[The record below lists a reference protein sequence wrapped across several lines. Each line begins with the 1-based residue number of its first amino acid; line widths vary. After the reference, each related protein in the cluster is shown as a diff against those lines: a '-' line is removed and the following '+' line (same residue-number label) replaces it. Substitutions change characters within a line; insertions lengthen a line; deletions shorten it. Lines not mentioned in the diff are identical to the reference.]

1 MFASLNVLKEL
12 QKHYETNPKDPLKG
26 IIWHTQGS
34 GKTALT
40 YHLTKL
46 IRDFFSPLNK
56 KTKFYFIVDRLDL
69 LEQAKNEFLK
79 RGLCAHE
86 AENKEDLSQKLKSSS
101 VFENPQ
107 GNDEIIVVNIQK
119 FKAPNEEKSPNEDL
133 SDSAP
138 KEIVSKTELQE
149 AAKDNHDLQRVFI
162 IDEAHRS
169 YDPKGCF
176 YANLIE
182 CDKTAIKIALT
193 GTPLLEDNAQD
204 KATKNTF
211 GDYLH
216 TYSYAESI
224 KDRHTLKLQLEI
236 IEKSYKEKL
245 QAIYRLLQES
255 ITIEDIEVK
264 KETIFNHE
272 RYIKEMLF
280 YIIRDLLF
288 FRLGNNDENLKAM
301 VVCFSSKQA
310 KLANLLFNE
319 VQEKVLQE
327 NPNLKILKKLQSS
340 LILHNE
346 QEVKEKIYSFK
357 HEDTDIV
364 FVFNMLLTGF
374 DLPSLK
380 RLYIHRE
387 LKDHNLLQ
395 ALARV
400 NRSYNNMSFGYLIDF
415 VGIKENY
422 DKTTDDYLKELNQF
436 NQSDSN
442 IKDNLKDMFA
452 DRKTLEKDIKNA
464 YDDLFN
470 YPIDD
475 IEGMTSAIVSMSEM
489 NELLKVSRAINTLKE
504 RYNLIR
510 TSNDEKILS
519 LKEKMDIE
527 KISKIS
533 SMLHKK
539 AKQLHALKN
548 INEPKNPND
557 LIVLEDLIALLDFK
571 IEFKESK
578 ELHFKEREEISAK
591 QKQAKEML
599 EKIPDQQDKEIQKFY
614 KDFNKDEKEDFFIT
628 LTDKRLPKL
637 AYDELLSYL
646 FEKHFNDNDLHL
658 KLDIIFNRI
667 SSNNAE
673 LFNTTSTDKTT
684 IALFESISPYV
695 NEESKR
701 ANFTRVL
708 LDKLKKFNFKQAF
721 LNLQNQQGYDF
732 FAPIFEYLIKDYNNN
747 SGGKYAEYYT
757 PLSIASIIAKLLID
771 EPTQSVKIY
780 DPSAG
785 TGTLLMALA
794 HQIGTDS
801 CTLYAQDISQKSLRM
816 LKLNLIL
823 NDLTHSLKNAIEGNT
838 LTNPYHSKECKGK
851 MDYIVSNPPF
861 KLDFSNEHAEISQNK
876 NDFFLGVPN
885 IPKNDK
891 SKMPIYTLFFQHCL
905 NMLSNKGKGAIIVP
919 TGFISAK
926 SGIENKIVRHLVDEK
941 LVYGVVC
948 MPSQV
953 FANTS
958 TNVSIIFFQKTPS
971 AKEVVLIDASKLG
984 EEYTE
989 NKNKKT
995 RLRTSDI
1002 DLILETFNNKT
1013 PKADFC
1019 ALVSFDEITE
1029 KNYSLNPGQYFIIE
1043 DTSEKISQAEFEN
1056 LMQQYSSELTS
1067 LFDESQ
1073 SLQQEIL
1080 ETLKGVRFE

>member
-1 MFASLNVLKEL
+1 MPYNEITMVQIPALMHLAKLGYDFIPAKNKPNLDTATNILTDSFTQSFERLNPTKNAKDVLAEIKKRLNYDDLGKSFYEYLLKSEHQIIDFDNPNDNLYEMMAELPYKSFRPDITLFINGLPLVNIEVKQPYAGQGIKEEKDRHIQRYENPENKVFYNLAQIWLFSDNLPYDENNPDQGVFYSASYSPIFQRFVEANRLDITPPPPENEQSHQNHQNHRSLEEIQKRVLNEFNLKNTDHPKSPKDTPTNSLLTSFCSHKRLCFILKYGISFLKEKSEFKKHIWRYAQMFASLNILKEL

-46 IRDFFSPLNK
+46 IRDFFSPLGK

-79 RGLCAHE
+79 RGLCVHE
-86 AENKEDLSQKLKSSS
+86 AENKEDLSQKLKNSS
-101 VFENPQ
+101 VFEGPQ

-119 FKAPNEEKSPNEDL
+119 FKAPNEEKAPNEDP
-133 SDSAP
+133 SSAP
-138 KEIVSKTELQE
+138 KEIISKTELQE
-149 AAKDNHDLQRVFI
+149 ATKDNHDLQRVFI

-211 GDYLH
+211 GNYLH

-272 RYIKEMLF
+272 RYIKEMLS
-280 YIIRDLLF
+280 YIIRDLLK
-288 FRLGNNDENLKAM
+288 FRQLHDNDERLKAM
-301 VVCFSSKQA
+301 VVCFSSAQA
-310 KLANLLFNE
+310 RLANLFFNE

-327 NPNLKILKKLQSS
+327 NPNLRILNKLQSS
-340 LILHNE
+340 LILHDE
-346 QEVKEKIYSFK
+346 QEVKEKIHSFK

-422 DKTTDDYLKELNQF
+422 DKTTDDYLKELNRF

-442 IKDNLKDMFA
+442 IQDNLKDMFA
-452 DRKTLEKDIKNA
+452 DRKTLEEDIKNA

-475 IEGMTSAIVSMSEM
+475 IETMTSAIVSISEM

-510 TSNDEKILS
+510 TSSDEKILS

-527 KISKIS
+527 KIHKIS

-539 AKQLHALKN
+539 AKHLHALKN

-557 LIVLEDLIALLDFK
+557 LIILEDLIALLDFK
-571 IEFKESK
+571 IEFKERK
-578 ELHFKEREEISAK
+578 ELRFKEQEEITTK
-591 QKQAKEML
+591 QKQAKEIL
-599 EKIPDQQDKEIQKFY
+599 EKIPDKQDKEIQKISKELSKLLQEPLTNDNFDGISHSY
-614 KDFNKDEKEDFFIT
+614 SAIISQLKQHKEQTTHLLNK
-628 LTDKRLPKL
+628 
-637 AYDELLSYL
+637 Y
-646 FEKHFNDNDLHL
+646 DNDLSYAITHKRLHDRLMEQNISKGIFTLLSAL
-658 KLDIIFNRI
+658 KKALDERIFKRQEI
-667 SSNNAE
+667 
-673 LFNTTSTDKTT
+673 L
-684 IALFESISPYV
+684 
-695 NEESKR
+695 NEE
-701 ANFTRVL
+701 T
-708 LDKLKKFNFKQAF
+708 
-721 LNLQNQQGYDF
+721 
-732 FAPIFEYLIKDYNNN
+732 
-747 SGGKYAEYYT
+747 T
-757 PLSIASIIAKLLID
+757 
-771 EPTQSVKIY
+771 
-780 DPSAG
+780 
-785 TGTLLMALA
+785 
-794 HQIGTDS
+794 
-801 CTLYAQDISQKSLRM
+801 
-816 LKLNLIL
+816 
-823 NDLTHSLKNAIEGNT
+823 LKNAIKVELRNAFKE
-838 LTNPYHSKECKGK
+838 NPSLKDLEKEKEL
-851 MDYIVSNPPF
+851 IV
-861 KLDFSNEHAEISQNK
+861 Q
-876 NDFFLGVPN
+876 
-885 IPKNDK
+885 
-891 SKMPIYTLFFQHCL
+891 TLF
-905 NMLSNKGKGAIIVP
+905 N
-919 TGFISAK
+919 
-926 SGIENKIVRHLVDEK
+926 
-941 LVYGVVC
+941 
-948 MPSQV
+948 
-953 FANTS
+953 
-958 TNVSIIFFQKTPS
+958 
-971 AKEVVLIDASKLG
+971 
-984 EEYTE
+984 
-989 NKNKKT
+989 
-995 RLRTSDI
+995 
-1002 DLILETFNNKT
+1002 
-1013 PKADFC
+1013 
-1019 ALVSFDEITE
+1019 
-1029 KNYSLNPGQYFIIE
+1029 
-1043 DTSEKISQAEFEN
+1043 
-1056 LMQQYSSELTS
+1056 ELTQNHHQGN
-1067 LFDESQ
+1067 LNA
-1073 SLQQEIL
+1073 
-1080 ETLKGVRFE
+1080 

>member
-79 RGLCAHE
+79 RGLCVHE
-86 AENKEDLSQKLKSSS
+86 AENKEDLSQKLKNAS
-101 VFENPQ
+101 VFEGPQ

-119 FKAPNEEKSPNEDL
+119 FKAPNEEKAPNEDP
-133 SDSAP
+133 SSAT
-138 KEIVSKTELQE
+138 KEIISKTELQE
-149 AAKDNHDLQRVFI
+149 ATKDNHDLQRVFI

-204 KATKNTF
+204 KATKKTF
-211 GDYLH
+211 GNYLH

-245 QAIYRLLQES
+245 QKIYHLLQES

-264 KETIFNHE
+264 KERIFNHE

-280 YIIRDLLF
+280 YIIRDLLN
-288 FRLGNNDENLKAM
+288 FRRVNNDENLKAENLKAM
-301 VVCFSSKQA
+301 VICFSSAQA

-327 NPNLKILKKLQSS
+327 NPNLKILNKLQSS
-340 LILHNE
+340 LILHDE

-357 HEDTDIV
+357 HGDTDIV

-374 DLPSLK
+374 DLPNLK

-400 NRSYNNMSFGYLIDF
+400 NRPYNNMSFGYLIDF

-452 DRKTLEKDIKNA
+452 DRETLEKDIKNA

-475 IEGMTSAIVSMSEM
+475 IEAMTSAIVSIGEM
-489 NELLKVSRAINTLKE
+489 NELLKVSHAINTLKIN
-504 RYNLIR
+504 YNLIR
-510 TSNDEKILS
+510 ASSDEKILS
-519 LKEKMDIE
+519 LKEKIDIE

-533 SMLHKK
+533 SMLSKK

-578 ELHFKEREEISAK
+578 ELRFKEKEEISAK
-591 QKQAKEML
+591 YKQAKEML
-599 EKIPDQQDKEIQKFY
+599 EKIPDKQDKEVQKISKDLSKLIQEPLTNHNFDGISHSY
-614 KDFNKDEKEDFFIT
+614 SVIISQLEQHKDQTTNLLNKYNNDRAYVIT
-628 LTDKRLPKL
+628 HKRLHNRLMEENISKGIFT
-637 AYDELLSYL
+637 LLS
-646 FEKHFNDNDLHL
+646 
-658 KLDIIFNRI
+658 
-667 SSNNAE
+667 A
-673 LFNTTSTDKTT
+673 
-684 IALFESISPYV
+684 
-695 NEESKR
+695 
-701 ANFTRVL
+701 
-708 LDKLKKFNFKQAF
+708 LKKA
-721 LNLQNQQGYDF
+721 
-732 FAPIFEYLIKDYNNN
+732 
-747 SGGKYAEYYT
+747 
-757 PLSIASIIAKLLID
+757 
-771 EPTQSVKIY
+771 
-780 DPSAG
+780 
-785 TGTLLMALA
+785 
-794 HQIGTDS
+794 
-801 CTLYAQDISQKSLRM
+801 
-816 LKLNLIL
+816 
-823 NDLTHSLKNAIEGNT
+823 
-838 LTNPYHSKECKGK
+838 
-851 MDYIVSNPPF
+851 
-861 KLDFSNEHAEISQNK
+861 
-876 NDFFLGVPN
+876 
-885 IPKNDK
+885 
-891 SKMPIYTLFFQHCL
+891 
-905 NMLSNKGKGAIIVP
+905 
-919 TGFISAK
+919 
-926 SGIENKIVRHLVDEK
+926 
-941 LVYGVVC
+941 
-948 MPSQV
+948 
-953 FANTS
+953 
-958 TNVSIIFFQKTPS
+958 
-971 AKEVVLIDASKLG
+971 IDARIFK
-984 EEYTE
+984 
-989 NKNKKT
+989 
-995 RLRTSDI
+995 R
-1002 DLILETFNNKT
+1002 
-1013 PKADFC
+1013 
-1019 ALVSFDEITE
+1019 
-1029 KNYSLNPGQYFIIE
+1029 
-1043 DTSEKISQAEFEN
+1043 
-1056 LMQQYSSELTS
+1056 
-1067 LFDESQ
+1067 
-1073 SLQQEIL
+1073 QEIL
-1080 ETLKGVRFE
+1080 NEEDTLKTAIKVELRDAFNKNPSLKDLEKETEFIAQTLFNELTQNHHQGNLHA

>member
-1 MFASLNVLKEL
+1 MPYNEITRVQVPALMHLAELGYDFIPTKNKPKLDTATNILTDSFTQAFERLNPNPNKNAKDALTEMKKRLNDDDLGKSFYEYLLKSENQIIDFDNPNNNLYEMMAELPYKSLRTDITLFINGLPLVNIEVKQPFAEKGITEERNRHIQRYENPENKIFYNLVQIWLFSDNLPYDEENPDQGVFYSASYSPIFQRFVEANKLDITPPPENDQDEQNHQNHRSLEEIQKRILNEFNLKNTDTLESSEETPTNPLLTSFCSHKRLCFILKYGISFLKEESEFKKHLWRYAQMFASLNVLEEL

-46 IRDFFSPLNK
+46 IRDFFSQSNLNK

-69 LEQAKNEFLK
+69 LEQAKNEFSK
-79 RGLCAHE
+79 RGLCVHE
-86 AENKEDLSQKLKSSS
+86 AENKEDLSQKLKNSR
-101 VFENPQ
+101 VFEGSQ

-119 FKAPNEEKSPNEDL
+119 FKAPNEDP
-133 SDSAP
+133 SDSVP
-138 KEIVSKTELQE
+138 KEIISKTELQE
-149 AAKDNHDLQRVFI
+149 AAKDSHDLQRVFI

-204 KATKNTF
+204 KATKKTF
-211 GDYLH
+211 GNYLH

-272 RYIKEMLF
+272 RYIKEMLY
-280 YIIRDLLF
+280 YIIRDLLN
-288 FRLGNNDENLKAM
+288 FRRVNNDENLKAM
-301 VVCFSSKQA
+301 VVCFSSAQA
-310 KLANLLFNE
+310 KLANWLFNE

-340 LILHNE
+340 LILHDE
-346 QEVKEKIYSFK
+346 QEVKEKIDSFK

-374 DLPSLK
+374 DLPNLK

-400 NRSYNNMSFGYLIDF
+400 NRPYKNMSFGYLIDF

-442 IKDNLKDMFA
+442 IKDDLKDMFA
-452 DRKTLEKDIKNA
+452 DREVLEKDIKNA

-475 IEGMTSAIVSMSEM
+475 IEDMTSAIVGISEM
-489 NELLKVSRAINTLKE
+489 NELLKVSHAINTLKE

-533 SMLHKK
+533 SMLSKK

-571 IEFKESK
+571 IEFKERK
-578 ELHFKEREEISAK
+578 ELRFKEKEEISAK
-591 QKQAKEML
+591 YQQAKEML
-599 EKIPDQQDKEIQKFY
+599 EKIPDKQDKEIQKIY
-614 KDFNKDEKEDFFIT
+614 KKLSKLLQEPLTNDNFDGISHSYSVIISQLKQHKEQTTNLLNKYNNDRAYVIT
-628 LTDKRLPKL
+628 HKRLHNRLMEENISKGIFT
-637 AYDELLSYL
+637 LLS
-646 FEKHFNDNDLHL
+646 
-658 KLDIIFNRI
+658 
-667 SSNNAE
+667 A
-673 LFNTTSTDKTT
+673 
-684 IALFESISPYV
+684 
-695 NEESKR
+695 
-701 ANFTRVL
+701 
-708 LDKLKKFNFKQAF
+708 LKKALDARIFK
-721 LNLQNQQGYDF
+721 
-732 FAPIFEYLIKDYNNN
+732 
-747 SGGKYAEYYT
+747 
-757 PLSIASIIAKLLID
+757 
-771 EPTQSVKIY
+771 
-780 DPSAG
+780 
-785 TGTLLMALA
+785 
-794 HQIGTDS
+794 
-801 CTLYAQDISQKSLRM
+801 R
-816 LKLNLIL
+816 
-823 NDLTHSLKNAIEGNT
+823 
-838 LTNPYHSKECKGK
+838 
-851 MDYIVSNPPF
+851 
-861 KLDFSNEHAEISQNK
+861 
-876 NDFFLGVPN
+876 
-885 IPKNDK
+885 
-891 SKMPIYTLFFQHCL
+891 
-905 NMLSNKGKGAIIVP
+905 
-919 TGFISAK
+919 
-926 SGIENKIVRHLVDEK
+926 
-941 LVYGVVC
+941 
-948 MPSQV
+948 
-953 FANTS
+953 
-958 TNVSIIFFQKTPS
+958 
-971 AKEVVLIDASKLG
+971 
-984 EEYTE
+984 
-989 NKNKKT
+989 
-995 RLRTSDI
+995 
-1002 DLILETFNNKT
+1002 
-1013 PKADFC
+1013 
-1019 ALVSFDEITE
+1019 
-1029 KNYSLNPGQYFIIE
+1029 
-1043 DTSEKISQAEFEN
+1043 
-1056 LMQQYSSELTS
+1056 
-1067 LFDESQ
+1067 
-1073 SLQQEIL
+1073 QEIL
-1080 ETLKGVRFE
+1080 NEEDTLKTAIKVELRDAFKENPSLKDLQKEEKFIAQTLFNELTQNHHQGILNA

>member
-12 QKHYETNPKDPLKG
+12 QKHYGTNPNPKDPLKG

-46 IRDFFSPLNK
+46 IRDFFSPLGK

-79 RGLCAHE
+79 RDLCVHE

-119 FKAPNEEKSPNEDL
+119 FKAPNE
-133 SDSAP
+133 DSSNSTP
-138 KEIVSKTELQE
+138 KEIISKTELQE
-149 AAKDNHDLQRVFI
+149 ATKDSHDLQRVFI

-211 GDYLH
+211 GNYLH

-245 QAIYRLLQES
+245 QKIYRLLQES

-264 KETIFNHE
+264 KETISNHE

-280 YIIRDLLF
+280 YIIRDLLN
-288 FRLGNNDENLKAM
+288 FRRVNNDENLKAM
-301 VVCFSSKQA
+301 VVCFSSAQA
-310 KLANLLFNE
+310 RLANLFFNE

-327 NPNLKILKKLQSS
+327 NPNLKILNKLQSS
-340 LILHNE
+340 LILHDE
-346 QEVKEKIYSFK
+346 QEVKEKIHSFK
-357 HEDTDIV
+357 HGNTDIV

-436 NQSDSN
+436 NQSDFN

-475 IEGMTSAIVSMSEM
+475 IEAMTSTIVNISAM
-489 NELLKVSRAINTLKE
+489 NELLKVSQAINTLKE

-519 LKEKMDIE
+519 LKEKIDIE
-527 KISKIS
+527 KINKIS
-533 SMLHKK
+533 SMLHQK

-548 INEPKNPND
+548 ISEPKNPND
-557 LIVLEDLIALLDFK
+557 LIVLEDLIALLGFK
-571 IEFKESK
+571 IEFKERK
-578 ELHFKEREEISAK
+578 ELRFKEQEEISAK

-599 EKIPDQQDKEIQKFY
+599 EKIPDKQDKEIQKFY
-614 KDFNKDEKEDFFIT
+614 KDFSKLLQTPATSQNFEEISHSYDAIISQLKQHKEQTTNLLNK
-628 LTDKRLPKL
+628 
-637 AYDELLSYL
+637 Y
-646 FEKHFNDNDLHL
+646 DNDLSYAITHQRLHDRLMEENISKGIFTLLSAL
-658 KLDIIFNRI
+658 KKALDERI
-667 SSNNAE
+667 SKRQE
-673 LFNTTSTDKTT
+673 IL
-684 IALFESISPYV
+684 
-695 NEESKR
+695 NEE
-701 ANFTRVL
+701 
-708 LDKLKKFNFKQAF
+708 
-721 LNLQNQQGYDF
+721 Y
-732 FAPIFEYLIKDYNNN
+732 
-747 SGGKYAEYYT
+747 
-757 PLSIASIIAKLLID
+757 
-771 EPTQSVKIY
+771 
-780 DPSAG
+780 
-785 TGTLLMALA
+785 
-794 HQIGTDS
+794 H
-801 CTLYAQDISQKSLRM
+801 
-816 LKLNLIL
+816 
-823 NDLTHSLKNAIEGNT
+823 LKNAIKLELRNAFKE
-838 LTNPYHSKECKGK
+838 NPSLKDLKKEEEL
-851 MDYIVSNPPF
+851 IV
-861 KLDFSNEHAEISQNK
+861 Q
-876 NDFFLGVPN
+876 
-885 IPKNDK
+885 
-891 SKMPIYTLFFQHCL
+891 TLF
-905 NMLSNKGKGAIIVP
+905 N
-919 TGFISAK
+919 
-926 SGIENKIVRHLVDEK
+926 
-941 LVYGVVC
+941 
-948 MPSQV
+948 
-953 FANTS
+953 
-958 TNVSIIFFQKTPS
+958 
-971 AKEVVLIDASKLG
+971 
-984 EEYTE
+984 
-989 NKNKKT
+989 
-995 RLRTSDI
+995 
-1002 DLILETFNNKT
+1002 
-1013 PKADFC
+1013 
-1019 ALVSFDEITE
+1019 
-1029 KNYSLNPGQYFIIE
+1029 
-1043 DTSEKISQAEFEN
+1043 
-1056 LMQQYSSELTS
+1056 ELTQNHHQGNS
-1067 LFDESQ
+1067 HA
-1073 SLQQEIL
+1073 
-1080 ETLKGVRFE
+1080 

>member
-12 QKHYETNPKDPLKG
+12 QKHYETNPKDPPKDPLKG

-46 IRDFFSPLNK
+46 IRDFFNPLGK

-79 RGLCAHE
+79 RGLQAHE
-86 AENKEDLSQKLKSSS
+86 AENKEDLSQKLKNSS

-119 FKAPNEEKSPNEDL
+119 FKAPNEDS

-138 KEIVSKTELQE
+138 KEIISKTDLQE
-149 AAKDNHDLQRVFI
+149 SIQNSHDLQRVFI

-211 GDYLH
+211 GNYLH
-216 TYSYAESI
+216 TYSYTESI
-224 KDRHTLKLQLEI
+224 KDGHTLTLQLEI

-272 RYIKEMLF
+272 RYIKAMLY
-280 YIIRDLLF
+280 YIIRDLLN
-288 FRLGNNDENLKAM
+288 FRRVNNDENLKAM
-301 VVCFSSKQA
+301 VVCFSSTQA
-310 KLANLLFNE
+310 RLANCLFNE

-327 NPNLKILKKLQSS
+327 NPNMKILKKLQSS
-340 LILHNE
+340 LILHDE

-357 HEDTDIV
+357 HKDTDIV

-374 DLPSLK
+374 DLPNLK

-452 DRKTLEKDIKNA
+452 DREALEKDIKNA

-475 IEGMTSAIVSMSEM
+475 VEAMTSAIVSISEM
-489 NELLKVSRAINTLKE
+489 NELLKVSRTINTLKE

-510 TSNDEKILS
+510 TSNDKKILS

-578 ELHFKEREEISAK
+578 ELHFKEKEEISAK
-591 QKQAKEML
+591 YKQAKEML
-599 EKIPDQQDKEIQKFY
+599 EKIPDKQDKEIQKFY
-614 KDFNKDEKEDFFIT
+614 KDFSKLLQTPATSQNFEEISHSYDAIISQLKQYKEQT
-628 LTDKRLPKL
+628 TN
-637 AYDELLSYL
+637 LLSKY
-646 FEKHFNDNDLHL
+646 DNDLSYAITHKRL
-658 KLDIIFNRI
+658 HDRLMEENISNPARIF
-667 SSNNAE
+667 
-673 LFNTTSTDKTT
+673 T
-684 IALFESISPYV
+684 
-695 NEESKR
+695 
-701 ANFTRVL
+701 L
-708 LDKLKKFNFKQAF
+708 LSALKKSLDEHIFKRQE
-721 LNLQNQQGYDF
+721 N
-732 FAPIFEYLIKDYNNN
+732 
-747 SGGKYAEYYT
+747 
-757 PLSIASIIAKLLID
+757 
-771 EPTQSVKIY
+771 
-780 DPSAG
+780 
-785 TGTLLMALA
+785 
-794 HQIGTDS
+794 
-801 CTLYAQDISQKSLRM
+801 
-816 LKLNLIL
+816 L
-823 NDLTHSLKNAIEGNT
+823 NDEDFLKAAIKVELKNAFKE
-838 LTNPYHSKECKGK
+838 NPSLKDLEKEKEF
-851 MDYIVSNPPF
+851 I
-861 KLDFSNEHAEISQNK
+861 AQ
-876 NDFFLGVPN
+876 
-885 IPKNDK
+885 
-891 SKMPIYTLFFQHCL
+891 TLF
-905 NMLSNKGKGAIIVP
+905 N
-919 TGFISAK
+919 
-926 SGIENKIVRHLVDEK
+926 
-941 LVYGVVC
+941 
-948 MPSQV
+948 
-953 FANTS
+953 
-958 TNVSIIFFQKTPS
+958 
-971 AKEVVLIDASKLG
+971 
-984 EEYTE
+984 
-989 NKNKKT
+989 
-995 RLRTSDI
+995 
-1002 DLILETFNNKT
+1002 
-1013 PKADFC
+1013 
-1019 ALVSFDEITE
+1019 
-1029 KNYSLNPGQYFIIE
+1029 
-1043 DTSEKISQAEFEN
+1043 
-1056 LMQQYSSELTS
+1056 ELTQNHHQGN
-1067 LFDESQ
+1067 LHA
-1073 SLQQEIL
+1073 
-1080 ETLKGVRFE
+1080 

>member
-1 MFASLNVLKEL
+1 MPYNEITRVQVPALMHLAELGYDFIPTKNKPNLDTATNILIDSFTKSFERLNPNPTKNAKDALAEMKKRLNYDDLGKSFYEYLLKSERQIIDFDNPNNNLYEMMAELPYKSLRTDITLFINGLPLVNIEVKQPFAGQGIKEEKDRHIQRYKNPENKVFCNLAQIWLFSDNLPYDENNPDQGVFYSASYSPIFQRFVEANKLDITPPPENEQNHQNHQNHRSLEEIQKRILNEFNLKNTDTPKNPKDTPTNSLLTSFCSPKRLCFILKYGISFLKEKSEFKKHIWRYAQMFASLNVLKEL
-12 QKHYETNPKDPLKG
+12 QKHYENNPKDPLKG

-79 RGLCAHE
+79 RGLCVHE
-86 AENKEDLSQKLKSSS
+86 AENKEDLSQKLKNSS
-101 VFENPQ
+101 VFEGSQ

-119 FKAPNEEKSPNEDL
+119 FKSPNEEKAPNEDP
-133 SDSAP
+133 SDSTP
-138 KEIVSKTELQE
+138 KEIISKTELQE
-149 AAKDNHDLQRVFI
+149 ATKDNHDLQRVFI

-211 GDYLH
+211 GNYLH

-280 YIIRDLLF
+280 YIIRDLLN
-288 FRLGNNDENLKAM
+288 FRRVNNDENLKAM
-301 VVCFSSKQA
+301 VVCFSSAQA
-310 KLANLLFNE
+310 KLANLFFNE

-327 NPNLKILKKLQSS
+327 NPNLRILKKLQSS
-340 LILHNE
+340 LILHDE

-357 HEDTDIV
+357 HENTDIV

-374 DLPSLK
+374 DLPNLK

-395 ALARV
+395 SLARV
-400 NRSYNNMSFGYLIDF
+400 NRPYNNMSFGYLIDF

-452 DRKTLEKDIKNA
+452 DREILEKDIKNA

-475 IEGMTSAIVSMSEM
+475 IESMTSAIVGISEM

-510 TSNDEKILS
+510 TSSDEKILS

-533 SMLHKK
+533 SMLGKK

-557 LIVLEDLIALLDFK
+557 LMILEDLIALLDFK
-571 IEFKESK
+571 IEFKERK
-578 ELHFKEREEISAK
+578 ELHFKEKEEISAK
-591 QKQAKEML
+591 YKQAKEML
-599 EKIPDQQDKEIQKFY
+599 EKIPDKQDKEVQKISKELSKLLQEPLTNHNFDGISHSY
-614 KDFNKDEKEDFFIT
+614 SVIISQLQQHKEQTTNLLNKYNNDRAYVIT
-628 LTDKRLPKL
+628 HKRLHNRLMEENISKGIFT
-637 AYDELLSYL
+637 LLSA
-646 FEKHFNDNDLHL
+646 L
-658 KLDIIFNRI
+658 KKALDARI
-667 SSNNAE
+667 S
-673 LFNTTSTDKTT
+673 
-684 IALFESISPYV
+684 
-695 NEESKR
+695 KR
-701 ANFTRVL
+701 
-708 LDKLKKFNFKQAF
+708 
-721 LNLQNQQGYDF
+721 
-732 FAPIFEYLIKDYNNN
+732 
-747 SGGKYAEYYT
+747 
-757 PLSIASIIAKLLID
+757 
-771 EPTQSVKIY
+771 
-780 DPSAG
+780 
-785 TGTLLMALA
+785 
-794 HQIGTDS
+794 
-801 CTLYAQDISQKSLRM
+801 
-816 LKLNLIL
+816 
-823 NDLTHSLKNAIEGNT
+823 
-838 LTNPYHSKECKGK
+838 
-851 MDYIVSNPPF
+851 
-861 KLDFSNEHAEISQNK
+861 
-876 NDFFLGVPN
+876 
-885 IPKNDK
+885 
-891 SKMPIYTLFFQHCL
+891 
-905 NMLSNKGKGAIIVP
+905 
-919 TGFISAK
+919 
-926 SGIENKIVRHLVDEK
+926 
-941 LVYGVVC
+941 
-948 MPSQV
+948 
-953 FANTS
+953 
-958 TNVSIIFFQKTPS
+958 
-971 AKEVVLIDASKLG
+971 
-984 EEYTE
+984 
-989 NKNKKT
+989 
-995 RLRTSDI
+995 
-1002 DLILETFNNKT
+1002 
-1013 PKADFC
+1013 
-1019 ALVSFDEITE
+1019 
-1029 KNYSLNPGQYFIIE
+1029 
-1043 DTSEKISQAEFEN
+1043 
-1056 LMQQYSSELTS
+1056 
-1067 LFDESQ
+1067 
-1073 SLQQEIL
+1073 QEIL
-1080 ETLKGVRFE
+1080 NEEDTLKTAIKAELRDAFKENPSLKDLEKEKEFITQTLFNELTQNHHQGNLNA

>member
-1 MFASLNVLKEL
+1 MNVLKEL

-46 IRDFFSPLNK
+46 IRDFFSRSNLNK

-69 LEQAKNEFLK
+69 LEQAKNEFSK
-79 RGLCAHE
+79 RGLCVHE
-86 AENKEDLSQKLKSSS
+86 AENKEDLSQKLKNSS
-101 VFENPQ
+101 VFEGSQ

-119 FKAPNEEKSPNEDL
+119 FKAPNEEKAPNEDP
-133 SDSAP
+133 SSAP
-138 KEIVSKTELQE
+138 KEIISKTELQE
-149 AAKDNHDLQRVFI
+149 AAKDSYDLQRVFI

-204 KATKNTF
+204 KATKKTF
-211 GDYLH
+211 GNYLH
-216 TYSYAESI
+216 TYSCAESI

-272 RYIKEMLF
+272 RYIKEMLY
-280 YIIRDLLF
+280 YIIRDLLN
-288 FRLGNNDENLKAM
+288 FRRVNNDENLKAM
-301 VVCFSSKQA
+301 VVCFSSAQA

-327 NPNLKILKKLQSS
+327 NPNLRILKKLQSS
-340 LILHNE
+340 LILHDE

-357 HEDTDIV
+357 HKDKDTDIV

-374 DLPSLK
+374 DLPNLK

-452 DRKTLEKDIKNA
+452 DRKTLEEDIKNA
-464 YDDLFN
+464 YNDLFD
-470 YPIDD
+470 YPIDNIEDMTNAINSISD
-475 IEGMTSAIVSMSEM
+475 I
-489 NELLKVSRAINTLKE
+489 NELQKVSHAINTLKE

-527 KISKIS
+527 KINKIS

-557 LIVLEDLIALLDFK
+557 LIILEDLIALLDFK

-578 ELHFKEREEISAK
+578 ELHFKEKEEISAK
-591 QKQAKEML
+591 YKQAKEIL

-614 KDFNKDEKEDFFIT
+614 KDFSKLLQTPATSQNFEEISHSYSAIISQLKQYKEQTTNLLNKYNNDRAYVIT
-628 LTDKRLPKL
+628 HKRLHDRLMEENISKGIFT
-637 AYDELLSYL
+637 LLSA
-646 FEKHFNDNDLHL
+646 L
-658 KLDIIFNRI
+658 KKAIDARIFKRQEI
-667 SSNNAE
+667 
-673 LFNTTSTDKTT
+673 L
-684 IALFESISPYV
+684 
-695 NEESKR
+695 NEE
-701 ANFTRVL
+701 T
-708 LDKLKKFNFKQAF
+708 
-721 LNLQNQQGYDF
+721 
-732 FAPIFEYLIKDYNNN
+732 
-747 SGGKYAEYYT
+747 T
-757 PLSIASIIAKLLID
+757 
-771 EPTQSVKIY
+771 
-780 DPSAG
+780 
-785 TGTLLMALA
+785 
-794 HQIGTDS
+794 
-801 CTLYAQDISQKSLRM
+801 
-816 LKLNLIL
+816 
-823 NDLTHSLKNAIEGNT
+823 LKNAIKAE
-838 LTNPYHSKECKGK
+838 LRDAFKENPSLKDLQKETEF
-851 MDYIVSNPPF
+851 I
-861 KLDFSNEHAEISQNK
+861 AQ
-876 NDFFLGVPN
+876 
-885 IPKNDK
+885 
-891 SKMPIYTLFFQHCL
+891 TLF
-905 NMLSNKGKGAIIVP
+905 N
-919 TGFISAK
+919 
-926 SGIENKIVRHLVDEK
+926 
-941 LVYGVVC
+941 
-948 MPSQV
+948 
-953 FANTS
+953 
-958 TNVSIIFFQKTPS
+958 
-971 AKEVVLIDASKLG
+971 
-984 EEYTE
+984 
-989 NKNKKT
+989 
-995 RLRTSDI
+995 
-1002 DLILETFNNKT
+1002 
-1013 PKADFC
+1013 
-1019 ALVSFDEITE
+1019 
-1029 KNYSLNPGQYFIIE
+1029 
-1043 DTSEKISQAEFEN
+1043 
-1056 LMQQYSSELTS
+1056 ELTQNHHQGN
-1067 LFDESQ
+1067 LNA
-1073 SLQQEIL
+1073 
-1080 ETLKGVRFE
+1080 

>member
-46 IRDFFSPLNK
+46 IRDFFSRSNLNK

-79 RGLCAHE
+79 RGLCVHE

-119 FKAPNEEKSPNEDL
+119 FKSPNEEKAPNEDP
-133 SDSAP
+133 SSTP

-149 AAKDNHDLQRVFI
+149 ATKNNHDLQRVFI

-182 CDKTAIKIALT
+182 CDKTAVKIALT

-204 KATKNTF
+204 KATRNTF
-211 GDYLH
+211 GNYLH
-216 TYSYAESI
+216 TYSYTESI

-245 QAIYRLLQES
+245 QKIYRLLQES

-272 RYIKEMLF
+272 RYIKEMLY

-301 VVCFSSKQA
+301 VVCFSSAQA

-327 NPNLKILKKLQSS
+327 NPNLKILKKLKSN
-340 LILHNE
+340 LILHDE

-374 DLPSLK
+374 DLPNLK

-415 VGIKENY
+415 VGIQENF
-422 DKTTDDYLKELNQF
+422 DKTTDDYLKELNRF
-436 NQSDSN
+436 NQSGANSDSN
-442 IKDNLKDMFA
+442 IKDIFA
-452 DRKTLEKDIKNA
+452 DRKTLEEDIKNA

-475 IEGMTSAIVSMSEM
+475 VEAMTSAIVSMSAM

-519 LKEKMDIE
+519 LKEKIDIE

-557 LIVLEDLIALLDFK
+557 LMILEDLIALLDFK
-571 IEFKESK
+571 IEFKERK
-578 ELHFKEREEISAK
+578 ELRFKEQEEISAK

-614 KDFNKDEKEDFFIT
+614 KDFSKLLQTPATSQNFEEISHSYDAIISQLQQHKEQTTHLLNK
-628 LTDKRLPKL
+628 
-637 AYDELLSYL
+637 Y
-646 FEKHFNDNDLHL
+646 DNDLSYAITHKRL
-658 KLDIIFNRI
+658 HKRLMEQNVSNQTGIF
-667 SSNNAE
+667 
-673 LFNTTSTDKTT
+673 T
-684 IALFESISPYV
+684 
-695 NEESKR
+695 
-701 ANFTRVL
+701 L
-708 LDKLKKFNFKQAF
+708 LSALKKA
-721 LNLQNQQGYDF
+721 
-732 FAPIFEYLIKDYNNN
+732 
-747 SGGKYAEYYT
+747 
-757 PLSIASIIAKLLID
+757 
-771 EPTQSVKIY
+771 
-780 DPSAG
+780 
-785 TGTLLMALA
+785 
-794 HQIGTDS
+794 
-801 CTLYAQDISQKSLRM
+801 
-816 LKLNLIL
+816 
-823 NDLTHSLKNAIEGNT
+823 
-838 LTNPYHSKECKGK
+838 
-851 MDYIVSNPPF
+851 
-861 KLDFSNEHAEISQNK
+861 
-876 NDFFLGVPN
+876 
-885 IPKNDK
+885 
-891 SKMPIYTLFFQHCL
+891 
-905 NMLSNKGKGAIIVP
+905 
-919 TGFISAK
+919 
-926 SGIENKIVRHLVDEK
+926 
-941 LVYGVVC
+941 
-948 MPSQV
+948 
-953 FANTS
+953 
-958 TNVSIIFFQKTPS
+958 
-971 AKEVVLIDASKLG
+971 IDARIFK
-984 EEYTE
+984 
-989 NKNKKT
+989 
-995 RLRTSDI
+995 R
-1002 DLILETFNNKT
+1002 
-1013 PKADFC
+1013 
-1019 ALVSFDEITE
+1019 
-1029 KNYSLNPGQYFIIE
+1029 
-1043 DTSEKISQAEFEN
+1043 
-1056 LMQQYSSELTS
+1056 
-1067 LFDESQ
+1067 
-1073 SLQQEIL
+1073 QEIL
-1080 ETLKGVRFE
+1080 NEEYYLENAIKAELNDAFKKDLSLKDLEKEKEFITQTLFNELTQNHHQGNSHAQ

>member
-46 IRDFFSPLNK
+46 IRDFFSQSSLNK

-79 RGLCAHE
+79 RGLCVHE
-86 AENKEDLSQKLKSSS
+86 AENKEDLSQKLKNSR
-101 VFENPQ
+101 VFEGSQ

-119 FKAPNEEKSPNEDL
+119 FKSPNEEKAPNEDP
-133 SDSAP
+133 SSTP
-138 KEIVSKTELQE
+138 KEIISKTELQE
-149 AAKDNHDLQRVFI
+149 ATKDSHDLQRVFI

-204 KATKNTF
+204 KATKKTF
-211 GDYLH
+211 GGYLH

-301 VVCFSSKQA
+301 VVCFSSVQA
-310 KLANLLFNE
+310 KLANWLFNE

-327 NPNLKILKKLQSS
+327 NPNLKILKKFQSS
-340 LILHNE
+340 LILHDE

-357 HEDTDIV
+357 YGDTDIV

-374 DLPSLK
+374 DLPNLK

-400 NRSYNNMSFGYLIDF
+400 NRPYNNMSFGYLIDF

-436 NQSDSN
+436 NQGDSN

-452 DRKTLEKDIKNA
+452 DRNILEKDIKNA
-464 YDDLFN
+464 YDDLFD

-475 IEGMTSAIVSMSEM
+475 VEAMTSAIVSISKM
-489 NELLKVSRAINTLKE
+489 NELVKVSRAINTLKE

-510 TSNDEKILS
+510 TSNDKKILS
-519 LKEKMDIE
+519 LKEKIDIE
-527 KISKIS
+527 KINKIS
-533 SMLHKK
+533 SMLHQK
-539 AKQLHALKN
+539 AKHLHALKN

-571 IEFKESK
+571 IEFKERK
-578 ELHFKEREEISAK
+578 ELRFKEQEEITNK
-591 QKQAKEML
+591 QKQAKEIL

-614 KDFNKDEKEDFFIT
+614 KDFSKLLQTPATSQNFEEISHSYDAIISQLKQHKEQTTNLLNKYNNDRAYAIT
-628 LTDKRLPKL
+628 HKRLHDRLMEENISKGIFT
-637 AYDELLSYL
+637 LLSV
-646 FEKHFNDNDLHL
+646 L
-658 KLDIIFNRI
+658 KSALDERI
-667 SSNNAE
+667 S
-673 LFNTTSTDKTT
+673 
-684 IALFESISPYV
+684 
-695 NEESKR
+695 KR
-701 ANFTRVL
+701 
-708 LDKLKKFNFKQAF
+708 
-721 LNLQNQQGYDF
+721 
-732 FAPIFEYLIKDYNNN
+732 
-747 SGGKYAEYYT
+747 
-757 PLSIASIIAKLLID
+757 
-771 EPTQSVKIY
+771 
-780 DPSAG
+780 
-785 TGTLLMALA
+785 
-794 HQIGTDS
+794 
-801 CTLYAQDISQKSLRM
+801 
-816 LKLNLIL
+816 
-823 NDLTHSLKNAIEGNT
+823 
-838 LTNPYHSKECKGK
+838 
-851 MDYIVSNPPF
+851 
-861 KLDFSNEHAEISQNK
+861 
-876 NDFFLGVPN
+876 
-885 IPKNDK
+885 
-891 SKMPIYTLFFQHCL
+891 
-905 NMLSNKGKGAIIVP
+905 
-919 TGFISAK
+919 
-926 SGIENKIVRHLVDEK
+926 
-941 LVYGVVC
+941 
-948 MPSQV
+948 
-953 FANTS
+953 
-958 TNVSIIFFQKTPS
+958 
-971 AKEVVLIDASKLG
+971 
-984 EEYTE
+984 
-989 NKNKKT
+989 
-995 RLRTSDI
+995 
-1002 DLILETFNNKT
+1002 
-1013 PKADFC
+1013 
-1019 ALVSFDEITE
+1019 
-1029 KNYSLNPGQYFIIE
+1029 
-1043 DTSEKISQAEFEN
+1043 
-1056 LMQQYSSELTS
+1056 
-1067 LFDESQ
+1067 
-1073 SLQQEIL
+1073 QEIL
-1080 ETLKGVRFE
+1080 NEETTLKTAIKVELRDAFNKNPSLKDLQKEKEFITQTLFNELTQNHHQGNSHA

>member
-1 MFASLNVLKEL
+1 MPYNEITRVQIPALMHLAELGYNFISQKNKPNLDTATNILIDSFTQAFERLNPNPTKNAKDVLAEMKKRLNYDDLGKSFYEYLLKSEHQIIDFDNPSNNLYEMMTELPYKSLRPDITLFINGLPLVNIEVKQPYAEKGIKEEKVRHTNRYKNPENKVFYNLAQIWLFSDNLPYNENNLDQGVFYSASYSPIFQRFVEANKLDITPPPENEQNYQNHQNHRSLEEIQKRVLNEFNLKDTDTLESSKETPTNPLLTSFCSHRRLCFILKYGISFLKEKSEFKKHLWRYAQMFASLSVLKEL

-46 IRDFFSPLNK
+46 IKDFFSPLNK

-69 LEQAKNEFLK
+69 LEQAKNEFSK
-79 RGLCAHE
+79 RGLCVHE
-86 AENKEDLSQKLKSSS
+86 AENKEDLSQKLKNSR
-101 VFENPQ
+101 VFEGPQ

-119 FKAPNEEKSPNEDL
+119 FKAPNEEKAPNEDP
-133 SDSAP
+133 SSAP
-138 KEIVSKTELQE
+138 KEIISKTELQE
-149 AAKDNHDLQRVFI
+149 ATKDSHDLQRVFI

-211 GDYLH
+211 GNYLH

-224 KDRHTLKLQLEI
+224 KDRHTLKLQLES
-236 IEKSYKEKL
+236 IETSYKEKL
-245 QAIYRLLQES
+245 QEIYRLLQES

-264 KETIFNHE
+264 KERIFNHE
-272 RYIKEMLF
+272 RYIKEMLY

-301 VVCFSSKQA
+301 VICFSSAQA

-327 NPNLKILKKLQSS
+327 NPNLKILKKLQSN
-340 LILHNE
+340 LILHDE
-346 QEVKEKIYSFK
+346 QEVKEKIHSFK

-452 DRKTLEKDIKNA
+452 DRNILEKDIKNA

-475 IEGMTSAIVSMSEM
+475 IEGMTSAIVNISKMSE
-489 NELLKVSRAINTLKE
+489 LVKVSRAINTLKE
-504 RYNLIR
+504 CYNLIR
-510 TSNDEKILS
+510 TSSDEKILS

-533 SMLHKK
+533 SMLGKK

-557 LIVLEDLIALLDFK
+557 LMILEDLIALLDFK
-571 IEFKESK
+571 IEFKERK
-578 ELHFKEREEISAK
+578 ELRFKEKEEISAK
-591 QKQAKEML
+591 YRQAKEML
-599 EKIPDQQDKEIQKFY
+599 EKIPDKQDKEIQKFSKELSKLLQEPLTNDNFDGISHSY
-614 KDFNKDEKEDFFIT
+614 SVIISQLQQYNQQTTNLLNKYNNDRAYAIT
-628 LTDKRLPKL
+628 HKRLHDRLMEENISKGIFT
-637 AYDELLSYL
+637 LLSA
-646 FEKHFNDNDLHL
+646 L
-658 KLDIIFNRI
+658 KKALDERI
-667 SSNNAE
+667 S
-673 LFNTTSTDKTT
+673 
-684 IALFESISPYV
+684 
-695 NEESKR
+695 KR
-701 ANFTRVL
+701 
-708 LDKLKKFNFKQAF
+708 
-721 LNLQNQQGYDF
+721 
-732 FAPIFEYLIKDYNNN
+732 
-747 SGGKYAEYYT
+747 
-757 PLSIASIIAKLLID
+757 
-771 EPTQSVKIY
+771 
-780 DPSAG
+780 
-785 TGTLLMALA
+785 
-794 HQIGTDS
+794 
-801 CTLYAQDISQKSLRM
+801 
-816 LKLNLIL
+816 
-823 NDLTHSLKNAIEGNT
+823 
-838 LTNPYHSKECKGK
+838 
-851 MDYIVSNPPF
+851 
-861 KLDFSNEHAEISQNK
+861 
-876 NDFFLGVPN
+876 
-885 IPKNDK
+885 
-891 SKMPIYTLFFQHCL
+891 
-905 NMLSNKGKGAIIVP
+905 
-919 TGFISAK
+919 
-926 SGIENKIVRHLVDEK
+926 
-941 LVYGVVC
+941 
-948 MPSQV
+948 
-953 FANTS
+953 
-958 TNVSIIFFQKTPS
+958 
-971 AKEVVLIDASKLG
+971 
-984 EEYTE
+984 
-989 NKNKKT
+989 
-995 RLRTSDI
+995 
-1002 DLILETFNNKT
+1002 
-1013 PKADFC
+1013 
-1019 ALVSFDEITE
+1019 
-1029 KNYSLNPGQYFIIE
+1029 
-1043 DTSEKISQAEFEN
+1043 
-1056 LMQQYSSELTS
+1056 
-1067 LFDESQ
+1067 
-1073 SLQQEIL
+1073 QEIL
-1080 ETLKGVRFE
+1080 NEETTLKTAIKAELRDAFKENPSLKDLEKEKEFITQTLFNELTQNHHQGNLNA

>member
-69 LEQAKNEFLK
+69 LEQAKSEFSK
-79 RGLCAHE
+79 RGLCVHE

-101 VFENPQ
+101 VFEGSQ

-119 FKAPNEEKSPNEDL
+119 FKAPNEEKAPNEDP
-133 SDSAP
+133 SSAP
-138 KEIVSKTELQE
+138 KEIISKTELQE
-149 AAKDNHDLQRVFI
+149 ATKDNHDLQRVFI

-182 CDKTAIKIALT
+182 CDKTALKIALT

-211 GDYLH
+211 GNYLH

-245 QAIYRLLQES
+245 QKIYRLLQES

-264 KETIFNHE
+264 KERIFNHE
-272 RYIKEMLF
+272 RYIEEMLY
-280 YIIRDLLF
+280 YIIRDLLN
-288 FRLGNNDENLKAM
+288 FRRVNNDENLKAM
-301 VVCFSSKQA
+301 VVCFSSAQA

-327 NPNLKILKKLQSS
+327 NPNLRILNKLKSS
-340 LILHNE
+340 LILHDE

-357 HEDTDIV
+357 HENTDIV

-374 DLPSLK
+374 DLPNLK

-400 NRSYNNMSFGYLIDF
+400 NRPYNDMSFGYLIDF

-452 DRKTLEKDIKNA
+452 DRETLEKDIKNA

-475 IEGMTSAIVSMSEM
+475 VETMTSAIVSISEM
-489 NELLKVSRAINTLKE
+489 NELLKISHAINTLKE

-533 SMLHKK
+533 SMLSKK

-548 INEPKNPND
+548 INDPKNPND

-578 ELHFKEREEISAK
+578 ELHFKEKEEISAK
-591 QKQAKEML
+591 YKQAKEIL
-599 EKIPDQQDKEIQKFY
+599 EKIPDKQDKEVQKISKELSKLIQEPLTNDNFDGISHSYSAIISQLQQHKEQTTNLL
-614 KDFNKDEKEDFFIT
+614 NKYNNDRAYAIT
-628 LTDKRLPKL
+628 HKRLHDRLMEGNISKGIFT
-637 AYDELLSYL
+637 LLSA
-646 FEKHFNDNDLHL
+646 L
-658 KLDIIFNRI
+658 KKALDARI
-667 SSNNAE
+667 S
-673 LFNTTSTDKTT
+673 
-684 IALFESISPYV
+684 
-695 NEESKR
+695 KR
-701 ANFTRVL
+701 
-708 LDKLKKFNFKQAF
+708 
-721 LNLQNQQGYDF
+721 
-732 FAPIFEYLIKDYNNN
+732 
-747 SGGKYAEYYT
+747 
-757 PLSIASIIAKLLID
+757 
-771 EPTQSVKIY
+771 
-780 DPSAG
+780 
-785 TGTLLMALA
+785 
-794 HQIGTDS
+794 
-801 CTLYAQDISQKSLRM
+801 
-816 LKLNLIL
+816 
-823 NDLTHSLKNAIEGNT
+823 
-838 LTNPYHSKECKGK
+838 
-851 MDYIVSNPPF
+851 
-861 KLDFSNEHAEISQNK
+861 
-876 NDFFLGVPN
+876 
-885 IPKNDK
+885 
-891 SKMPIYTLFFQHCL
+891 
-905 NMLSNKGKGAIIVP
+905 
-919 TGFISAK
+919 
-926 SGIENKIVRHLVDEK
+926 
-941 LVYGVVC
+941 
-948 MPSQV
+948 
-953 FANTS
+953 
-958 TNVSIIFFQKTPS
+958 
-971 AKEVVLIDASKLG
+971 
-984 EEYTE
+984 
-989 NKNKKT
+989 
-995 RLRTSDI
+995 
-1002 DLILETFNNKT
+1002 
-1013 PKADFC
+1013 
-1019 ALVSFDEITE
+1019 
-1029 KNYSLNPGQYFIIE
+1029 
-1043 DTSEKISQAEFEN
+1043 
-1056 LMQQYSSELTS
+1056 
-1067 LFDESQ
+1067 
-1073 SLQQEIL
+1073 QEIL
-1080 ETLKGVRFE
+1080 NEETTLKTAIKVELRDAFNKNPSLKDLQKEKEFITQTLFNELPKNYNQGNSHA

>member
-1 MFASLNVLKEL
+1 MPYNEITRVQVPALMHLAKLGYDFIPTNSKENKPNLDTDTNILIDSFTQAFERLNPNKNAKDVLAEMKKRLNYDDLGKRFYEYLLKSEYQIIDFDNPNNNLYEMMTELPYKSFRPDITLFINGLPLVNIEVKQPYAKKGIKEERDRHIQRYKNPENKVFYNLVQIWLFSDNLPYDENNPDQGVFYSASYSPIFQRFVEANRLDITPPPENEQNHQNYRSLEEIQKRILNEFNLKDTDTQENLKDTPTNSILTSFCSHKRLCFILKYGISFLKEKSEFKKHIWRYAQMFASLNVLKEL

-46 IRDFFSPLNK
+46 IRDFFSQSNLNK

-79 RGLCAHE
+79 RGLCVHE
-86 AENKEDLSQKLKSSS
+86 AENKEDLSQKLKNSS
-101 VFENPQ
+101 VFEGPQ

-119 FKAPNEEKSPNEDL
+119 FKAPNEEKAPNEDP
-133 SDSAP
+133 SSAP

-149 AAKDNHDLQRVFI
+149 ATKDNHDLQRVFI

-182 CDKTAIKIALT
+182 CDKTAVKIALT

-211 GDYLH
+211 GNYLH

-224 KDRHTLKLQLEI
+224 KDRHTLKLQLES

-272 RYIKEMLF
+272 RYIKEMLY
-280 YIIRDLLF
+280 YIIRDLLN
-288 FRLGNNDENLKAM
+288 FRRVNNDENLKAM
-301 VVCFSSKQA
+301 VVCFSSAQA
-310 KLANLLFNE
+310 KLANLFFNE
-319 VQEKVLQE
+319 IQEKVLQE
-327 NPNLKILKKLQSS
+327 NPNLRVLKQLQSS
-340 LILHNE
+340 LILHDE

-357 HEDTDIV
+357 HGDTDIV

-452 DRKTLEKDIKNA
+452 DRKVLEKDIKNA

-475 IEGMTSAIVSMSEM
+475 IEAMTSAIVSISAM
-489 NELLKVSRAINTLKE
+489 NELLKVSQAINTLKE

-510 TSNDEKILS
+510 TSSDEKILS

-533 SMLHKK
+533 SMLHQK

-557 LIVLEDLIALLDFK
+557 LMILEDLIALLDFK
-571 IEFKESK
+571 IEFKERE
-578 ELHFKEREEISAK
+578 ELHFKEKEEITNK
-591 QKQAKEML
+591 YKQAKEIL

-614 KDFNKDEKEDFFIT
+614 KDFSKLLQTPATSQNFEEISHSYSVIISQLKQHKEQTTNLFNKYNNDRAYVIT
-628 LTDKRLPKL
+628 HKRLHDRLMEKNISKNISKGIFT
-637 AYDELLSYL
+637 LLSA
-646 FEKHFNDNDLHL
+646 L
-658 KLDIIFNRI
+658 KKALDERI
-667 SSNNAE
+667 S
-673 LFNTTSTDKTT
+673 
-684 IALFESISPYV
+684 
-695 NEESKR
+695 KR
-701 ANFTRVL
+701 
-708 LDKLKKFNFKQAF
+708 
-721 LNLQNQQGYDF
+721 
-732 FAPIFEYLIKDYNNN
+732 
-747 SGGKYAEYYT
+747 
-757 PLSIASIIAKLLID
+757 
-771 EPTQSVKIY
+771 
-780 DPSAG
+780 
-785 TGTLLMALA
+785 
-794 HQIGTDS
+794 
-801 CTLYAQDISQKSLRM
+801 
-816 LKLNLIL
+816 
-823 NDLTHSLKNAIEGNT
+823 
-838 LTNPYHSKECKGK
+838 
-851 MDYIVSNPPF
+851 
-861 KLDFSNEHAEISQNK
+861 
-876 NDFFLGVPN
+876 
-885 IPKNDK
+885 
-891 SKMPIYTLFFQHCL
+891 
-905 NMLSNKGKGAIIVP
+905 
-919 TGFISAK
+919 
-926 SGIENKIVRHLVDEK
+926 
-941 LVYGVVC
+941 
-948 MPSQV
+948 
-953 FANTS
+953 
-958 TNVSIIFFQKTPS
+958 
-971 AKEVVLIDASKLG
+971 
-984 EEYTE
+984 
-989 NKNKKT
+989 
-995 RLRTSDI
+995 
-1002 DLILETFNNKT
+1002 
-1013 PKADFC
+1013 
-1019 ALVSFDEITE
+1019 
-1029 KNYSLNPGQYFIIE
+1029 
-1043 DTSEKISQAEFEN
+1043 
-1056 LMQQYSSELTS
+1056 
-1067 LFDESQ
+1067 
-1073 SLQQEIL
+1073 QEIL
-1080 ETLKGVRFE
+1080 NEETTLKTAIKAELRNAFNKNPSLKDLEKEKEFITQTLFNELPQHYNQGNSHA

>member
-46 IRDFFSPLNK
+46 IRDFFSQSNLNK

-79 RGLCAHE
+79 RGLCVHE

-119 FKAPNEEKSPNEDL
+119 FKAPNEDPS
-133 SDSAP
+133 SAP

-149 AAKDNHDLQRVFI
+149 ATKNNHDLQRVFI

-182 CDKTAIKIALT
+182 CDKTAVKIALT

-204 KATKNTF
+204 KATRNTF
-211 GDYLH
+211 GNYLH
-216 TYSYAESI
+216 TYSYTESI

-245 QAIYRLLQES
+245 QKIYRLLQES

-264 KETIFNHE
+264 KEFIFNDE
-272 RYIKEMLF
+272 KYIKEMLY
-280 YIIRDLLF
+280 YIIRDLLN
-288 FRLGNNDENLKAM
+288 FRFGNNDENLKAM
-301 VVCFSSKQA
+301 VICFSSTQA
-310 KLANLLFNE
+310 RLANLLFNE

-340 LILHNE
+340 LILHDE
-346 QEVKEKIYSFK
+346 QEVKEKIHSFK

-464 YDDLFN
+464 YNDLFN

-475 IEGMTSAIVSMSEM
+475 IEAMTSTIVNISKMS
-489 NELLKVSRAINTLKE
+489 ELLKVSQAINTLKE

-539 AKQLHALKN
+539 AKHLHALKN

-557 LIVLEDLIALLDFK
+557 LIILEDLIALLDFK

-578 ELHFKEREEISAK
+578 ELHFKEKEEISTK
-591 QKQAKEML
+591 YKQAKEML
-599 EKIPDQQDKEIQKFY
+599 EKIPDKQDKEIQKIS
-614 KDFNKDEKEDFFIT
+614 KDLSKLIQEPLTNHNFDGISHSYSVIISQLKQHKEQTTNLLNKYNNDRAYVIT
-628 LTDKRLPKL
+628 HKRLHDRLMEENISKGIFT
-637 AYDELLSYL
+637 LLSA
-646 FEKHFNDNDLHL
+646 L
-658 KLDIIFNRI
+658 KKALDARIFKRQEI
-667 SSNNAE
+667 
-673 LFNTTSTDKTT
+673 L
-684 IALFESISPYV
+684 
-695 NEESKR
+695 NEE
-701 ANFTRVL
+701 
-708 LDKLKKFNFKQAF
+708 
-721 LNLQNQQGYDF
+721 
-732 FAPIFEYLIKDYNNN
+732 
-747 SGGKYAEYYT
+747 YY
-757 PLSIASIIAKLLID
+757 
-771 EPTQSVKIY
+771 
-780 DPSAG
+780 
-785 TGTLLMALA
+785 
-794 HQIGTDS
+794 
-801 CTLYAQDISQKSLRM
+801 
-816 LKLNLIL
+816 
-823 NDLTHSLKNAIEGNT
+823 LKNAIKAELNDAFKKDPS
-838 LTNPYHSKECKGK
+838 LKDLEKEKEL
-851 MDYIVSNPPF
+851 IV
-861 KLDFSNEHAEISQNK
+861 Q
-876 NDFFLGVPN
+876 
-885 IPKNDK
+885 
-891 SKMPIYTLFFQHCL
+891 TLF
-905 NMLSNKGKGAIIVP
+905 N
-919 TGFISAK
+919 
-926 SGIENKIVRHLVDEK
+926 
-941 LVYGVVC
+941 
-948 MPSQV
+948 
-953 FANTS
+953 
-958 TNVSIIFFQKTPS
+958 
-971 AKEVVLIDASKLG
+971 
-984 EEYTE
+984 
-989 NKNKKT
+989 
-995 RLRTSDI
+995 
-1002 DLILETFNNKT
+1002 
-1013 PKADFC
+1013 
-1019 ALVSFDEITE
+1019 
-1029 KNYSLNPGQYFIIE
+1029 
-1043 DTSEKISQAEFEN
+1043 
-1056 LMQQYSSELTS
+1056 ELT
-1067 LFDESQ
+1067 Q
-1073 SLQQEIL
+1073 NHHQ
-1080 ETLKGVRFE
+1080 GNPHA